1 MLSSQRVLLHQAVAN
16 EALEV
21 VDLAEVEILD
31 SWQAQIRPEHT
42 ALVLVDL
49 QNDFVHPDGWVA
61 EQQIPGYLGDTGI
74 SVVHERAAALLGAA
88 RAANVPI
95 VFVRMIGDEKY
106 LSPPMQAQYLRNHKH
121 PRPTCVQEGTWGAD
135 FFGDLRPNGQ
145 GLEFLIDKHRYSACI
160 GTRLDQVLRSNKI
173 KTIVVS
179 GVATSGCVES
189 TIRDAFMLDYYVVV
203 VGDACGDYDQ
213 DRHRAALT
221 KMDLSFGYVVDVAD
235 VERVW
240 TSQLAP
246 LGQGSSSIPRY
257 DQ

>member
-1 MLSSQRVLLHQAVAN
+1 MKRWS
-16 EALEV
+16 
-21 VDLAEVEILD
+21 VDMADVEILD

-49 QNDFVHPDGWVA
+49 QNDFVHPNGWVA
-61 EQQIPGYLGDTGI
+61 EQQIPGFLGDTGI
-74 SVVHERAAALLGAA
+74 TAVLERASALLDTA
-88 RAANVPI
+88 RAANVPV

-106 LSPPMQAQYLRNHKH
+106 LSSPMLAQYLRNHTH
-121 PRPTCVQEGTWGAD
+121 PRPTCVQEATWGAD

-160 GTRLDQVLRSNKI
+160 GTRLEQVLRSNAI

-203 VGDACGDYDQ
+203 AGDACGDYDQ
-213 DRHRAALT
+213 DRHRATLT
-221 KMDLSFGYVVDVAD
+221 KMDLSFGYVVAVAD
-235 VERVW
+235 IEAAW
-240 TSQLAP
+240 TPQPARL
-246 LGQGSSSIPRY
+246 
-257 DQ
+257 

>member
-1 MLSSQRVLLHQAVAN
+1 
-16 EALEV
+16 V
-21 VDLAEVEILD
+21 VDVPEVEILD

-74 SVVHERAAALLGAA
+74 TVVLERAAELLSAA
-88 RAANVPI
+88 RAANVPV

-106 LSPPMQAQYLRNHKH
+106 LSAPMQAQYLRNHTH

-135 FFGDLRPNGQ
+135 FYGDLRPNGQ
-145 GLEFLIDKHRYSACI
+145 RLEFLIDKHRYSACI
-160 GTRLDQVLRSNKI
+160 GTRLDQVLRSNEI

-203 VGDACGDYDQ
+203 ASDACGDYDQ
-213 DRHRAALT
+213 DRHRATLA
-221 KMDLSFGYVVDVAD
+221 KMDLSFGYVIAVAD
-235 VERVW
+235 IENAW
-240 TSQLAP
+240 TPQLAR
-246 LGQGSSSIPRY
+246 L
-257 DQ
+257 

>member
-1 MLSSQRVLLHQAVAN
+1 M
-16 EALEV
+16 EV
-21 VDLAEVEILD
+21 VDTAEVEIFD
-31 SWQAQIRPEHT
+31 SWRAQIRPEHT

-74 SVVHERAAALLGAA
+74 TVVLERAAALLGAA
-88 RAANVPI
+88 RAAKVAT

-106 LSPPMQAQYLRNHKH
+106 LSPPMQAQYMRNHTH

-135 FFGDLRPNGQ
+135 FYGDLRPNGE
-145 GLEFLIDKHRYSACI
+145 GLEFVIDKHRYSACI
-160 GTRLDQVLRSNKI
+160 GTRLDQLLRSNGI
-173 KTIVVS
+173 KTVVVA

-213 DRHRAALT
+213 DRHRATLR
-221 KMDLSFGYVVDVAD
+221 KMDLSFGYVVPVAD
-235 VERVW
+235 IEGAW

-246 LGQGSSSIPRY
+246 A
-257 DQ
+257 